1 MARKKQAKLS
11 YDLWILIPALFLTAL
26 GIVLVYS
33 SSSHVAAHRYGDSYF
48 FLKRQILFFAIG
60 LAIMILAKKIPVTL
74 YPKLVYPL
82 LGLSFCLL
90 VLLFIPGFGHKVGGA
105 SRWLRVG
112 SFSLQPSE
120 FAKLSL
126 AIYMAYSM
134 SKSGSNLTSFSKGL
148 LPNLIVTG
156 AFIILM
162 IFQPDFGT
170 AVIVGAWVLIVLF
183 IAGIKFLHLFAILIL
198 STPITVWLVWRS
210 DYRIKRW
217 LAYLNPWDDPQGIGY
232 HIIHSFL
239 AFGSGGIFGAGLGN
253 SKQKLFYLPEAH
265 TDFALSIAAEE
276 LGFVG
281 VTCIIFLFG
290 LLVMRGIKVSLNAK
304 DLFSSYLGI
313 GLSCLIGL
321 QVILNM
327 AVVMGLLPTK
337 GMVLPLISYG
347 GSSLVVTLFSIGIL
361 LNISSRT

>member
-1 MARKKQAKLS
+1 MAKKKQAKLN
-11 YDLWILIPALFLTAL
+11 YDLWILVPALLLTAL

-33 SSSHVAAHRYGDSYF
+33 SSSHVAAHRFGDSYF

-60 LAIMILAKKIPVTL
+60 LGIMLAAKKIPFTL

-82 LGLSFCLL
+82 LGVSIGLL

-105 SRWLRVG
+105 IRWLKIG

-134 SKSGSNLTSFSKGL
+134 SKAGSNLTSFSKGL

-156 AFIILM
+156 AFIVLM
-162 IFQPDFGT
+162 VFQPDFGT

-183 IAGIKFLHLFAILIL
+183 IAGIKLLHLTAIFIL
-198 STPITVWLVWRS
+198 SAPVTVWLVWRS

-239 AFGSGGIFGAGLGN
+239 AFGSGGVLGAGLGN

-281 VTCIIFLFG
+281 VTCIILLFG
-290 LLVMRGIKVSLNAK
+290 LLVVRGIMVSLNSK

-361 LNISSRT
+361 LNISSRN